1 MAVVSESDSN
11 KDTNGTFT
19 FDTAV
24 NTRGGELS
32 ILFKIV
38 FSNDMKLNAD
48 APQRWHVTLP
58 VSTWTT
64 NSSTGK
70 LSTPVSVK
78 LPEDEAHK
86 QLRVTLNIIACTAE
100 MCVPLKLSVVY
111 NVHRSVDAPTVV
123 TEEKE
128 LVVTQGL

>member
-1 MAVVSESDSN
+1 MVVGSDSDSN
-11 KDTNGTFT
+11 KDIDGTFI
-19 FDTAV
+19 FNTAV
-24 NTRGGELS
+24 NTHGGELNVS
-32 ILFKIV
+32 FKIV

-48 APQRWHVTLP
+48 APQKWHVTLP

-64 NSSTGK
+64 NSLTGR

-78 LPEDEAHK
+78 LPEDEAHN
-86 QLRVTLNIIACTAE
+86 QLRVTLNIMACTAE
-100 MCVPLKLSVVY
+100 MCVPLKLSVVF

-128 LVVTQGL
+128 LVVG